1 VQFVGYQFYNHN
13 AEIQGV
19 KMQKLA
25 LLFGLMVLATGLSV
39 RAQDVAAGCQ
49 GDNLEFTEC
58 AGKRAIALDRLQD
71 RIYHTVMD
79 ALISGGDDA
88 ELLAN
93 GFGLLRGTLP
103 KSQQQWTRYRHSQC
117 EVVSSLNAGVSG
129 AAVLQTQC
137 AYELTRERI
146 KFLRHIMDVV
156 RDQSKLCKTDKAK
169 CALPT
174 DPA

>member
-1 VQFVGYQFYNHN
+1 
-13 AEIQGV
+13 
-19 KMQKLA
+19 MQKLA
-25 LLFGLMVLATGLSV
+25 LLFGLTVLATGLSV

-58 AGKRAIALDRLQD
+58 ADKRAVAFDRLQD

-79 ALISGGDDA
+79 ALIAVSDDA
-88 ELLAN
+88 ADPFAEKEF
-93 GFGLLRGTLP
+93 GFLRGTLP
-103 KSQQQWTRYRHSQC
+103 KSQQQWTRYRHAQC

-129 AAVLQTQC
+129 AAVFQTQC
-137 AYELTRERI
+137 EYELTRERI
-146 KFLRHIMDVV
+146 KFLRHIMDVI
-156 RDQSKLCKTDKAK
+156 RDQSKPCKTDKAK

>member
-1 VQFVGYQFYNHN
+1 
-13 AEIQGV
+13 
-19 KMQKLA
+19 MQNLA

-39 RAQDVAAGCQ
+39 RAQDVATGCQ

-58 AGKRAIALDRLQD
+58 AGKRAIAFDRLQD

-79 ALISGGDDA
+79 ALIAGSDDA
-88 ELLAN
+88 EPLAN
-93 GFGLLRGTLP
+93 GFGPLRGTIP
-103 KSQQQWTRYRHSQC
+103 KSQQQWTRYRHAQC
-117 EVVSSLNAGVSG
+117 EVVSSMSAGISG
-129 AAVLQTQC
+129 AAMFQTQC
-137 AYELTRERI
+137 EYELTRERI
-146 KFLRHIMDVV
+146 KFLRHVMDVI

>member
-1 VQFVGYQFYNHN
+1 
-13 AEIQGV
+13 
-19 KMQKLA
+19 MQKLA
-25 LLFGLMVLATGLSV
+25 LLFGLVTLATGLSV

-58 AGKRAIALDRLQD
+58 AGKRAVKFHRLQD

-79 ALISGGDDA
+79 ALIAGSDDA
-88 ELLAN
+88 VSPFAQN
-93 GFGLLRGTLP
+93 GFGILRGTLP
-103 KSQQQWTRYRHSQC
+103 KSQHQWTRYRQAQC
-117 EVVSSLNAGVSG
+117 EVVSSLNAGASG
-129 AAVLQTQC
+129 AAVFQTQC
-137 AYELTRERI
+137 EYELTRERI
-146 KFLRHIMDVV
+146 KFLRQIMDVI

>member
-1 VQFVGYQFYNHN
+1 
-13 AEIQGV
+13 
-19 KMQKLA
+19 MQKLT
-25 LLFGLMVLATGLSV
+25 LLFGLVALATGLSV
-39 RAQDVAAGCQ
+39 RAQNVAAGCQ

-58 AGKRAIALDRLQD
+58 AGKRAVAFDRLQD

-79 ALISGGDDA
+79 ALIAGSDDA
-88 ELLAN
+88 VGRFAEN
-93 GFGLLRGTLP
+93 GFGFLRGTLR
-103 KSQQQWTRYRHSQC
+103 KSQQQWIRYRHAQC

-129 AAVLQTQC
+129 AAVFQTQC
-137 AYELTRERI
+137 EYELTRERI
-146 KFLRHIMDVV
+146 KFLRHIMDAV

>member
-1 VQFVGYQFYNHN
+1 M
-13 AEIQGV
+13 

-39 RAQDVAAGCQ
+39 HAKDVAAGCQ
-49 GDNLEFTEC
+49 GDNLEFTKC

-71 RIYHTVMD
+71 RIYRTVMD
-79 ALISGGDDA
+79 ALIAGGDDA
-88 ELLAN
+88 EPLAN
-93 GFGLLRGTLP
+93 GFGLLTGTLP
-103 KSQQQWTRYRHSQC
+103 KSQQQWIRYRHAQC
-117 EVVSSLNAGVSG
+117 AVVSSLNAGVSG

-137 AYELTRERI
+137 DYELTRERI
-146 KFLRHIMDVV
+146 KFLRHIMDVI

-174 DPA
+174 EPA